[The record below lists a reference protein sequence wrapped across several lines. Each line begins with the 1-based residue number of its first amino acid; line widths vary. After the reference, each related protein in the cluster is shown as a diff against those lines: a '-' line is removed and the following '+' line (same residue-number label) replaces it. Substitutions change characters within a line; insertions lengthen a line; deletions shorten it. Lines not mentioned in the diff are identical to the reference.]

1 MVPVGSVT
9 DENAAEWLA
18 YVERRQNDSGTR
30 PPKTLLL
37 NFPQLLKKVRK
48 PQSAGDRSNQNGI
61 VISDSELQWLTRFH
75 DDVRN
80 QFTHFSPMG
89 WSIEVSGVP
98 NLTNLG
104 VRLIREIADFG
115 WAFRHKDEAWL
126 KKLQASLT
134 ELEGIAESA

>member
-1 MVPVGSVT
+1 
-9 DENAAEWLA
+9 
-18 YVERRQNDSGTR
+18 
-30 PPKTLLL
+30 
-37 NFPQLLKKVRK
+37 
-48 PQSAGDRSNQNGI
+48 
-61 VISDSELQWLTRFH
+61 
-75 DDVRN
+75 
-80 QFTHFSPMG
+80 MG